1 MTHIMSIILYKNAKL
16 AKKGTI
22 ADGIAQM
29 FVSVIHDDL
38 KRMDS
43 EFIRIFIFR

>member
-1 MTHIMSIILYKNAKL
+1 MQNWLKD
-16 AKKGTI
+16 TI
-22 ADGIAQM
+22 TDIIAQM
-29 FVSVIHDDL
+29 FVNVIHNDL